1 MIPKVFNIY
10 LGFIRWFTNTF
21 DLRLT
26 AAAAVVAAAA
36 AAAVA
41 SVPAAQLFFCA
52 AAAAHFYFRLRLRI
66 RGGTISLPPDILGRV
81 WPNIW
86 VFTVFCPYLS
96 KKMRIFKNS
105 SCMKHG
111 GVYRI
116 KHFYNIFWTNL
127 PLKYDLYENLTKI
140 AHLSQ
145 YFASISTK
153 KRTCKKSRVIWN
165 TRGYTG
171 PDEVKTFFQQAILVK
186 SDHWG
191 DYDLTLRKNGSKTA
205 HFWQYFAHISSK
217 NQT

>member
-1 MIPKVFNIY
+1 M
-10 LGFIRWFTNTF
+10 
-21 DLRLT
+21 
-26 AAAAVVAAAA
+26 
-36 AAAVA
+36 
-41 SVPAAQLFFCA
+41 
-52 AAAAHFYFRLRLRI
+52 
-66 RGGTISLPPDILGRV
+66 
-81 WPNIW
+81 
-86 VFTVFCPYLS
+86 FCPYLS

-165 TRGYTG
+165 TRVYTG

-217 NQT
+217 KRRWKKNRVGCTDWGYTGSDYQNNKFSATFVPRRYRWSEGVIEREGEGDITRFVPRTLIHQM